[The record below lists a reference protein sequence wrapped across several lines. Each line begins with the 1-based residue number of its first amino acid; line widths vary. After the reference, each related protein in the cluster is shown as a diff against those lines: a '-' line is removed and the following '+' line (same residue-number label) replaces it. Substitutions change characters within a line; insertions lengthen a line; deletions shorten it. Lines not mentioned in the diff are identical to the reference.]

1 MAELVREV
9 LALHNTLHTDR
20 SQTETLKTERNRL
33 AQRQDALTKQ
43 CQQLE
48 KEVARLQQMLAS
60 RNSAL
65 SEELGLQSAYNQCLT
80 ELFGKQC
87 SPNTYITTCTVQLS
101 VQLGP
106 EILMP
111 AEANAKVEQMS
122 SETERTTSD
131 MYQKL
136 RHSEAQQMH
145 LSSMLSVEKQAH
157 AAAMASLQQSQ
168 QMHTQ
173 EMQELN
179 EQVGSALIMPCA
191 DAAKHV
197 QQLLQLLQLQY
208 IMCAA
213 GTSLYLCNML
223 YLIIL

>member
-1 MAELVREV
+1 M
-9 LALHNTLHTDR
+9 
-20 SQTETLKTERNRL
+20 
-33 AQRQDALTKQ
+33 
-43 CQQLE
+43 
-48 KEVARLQQMLAS
+48 
-60 RNSAL
+60 
-65 SEELGLQSAYNQCLT
+65 
-80 ELFGKQC
+80 
-87 SPNTYITTCTVQLS
+87 QLS

-106 EILMP
+106 EILIP

-136 RHSEAQQMH
+136 RRSEAQQMH

-179 EQVGSALIMPCA
+179 EQVGPAVIMPCA
-191 DAAKHV
+191 DAAEHV
-197 QQLLQLLQLQY
+197 
-208 IMCAA
+208 
-213 GTSLYLCNML
+213 
-223 YLIIL
+223 